1 MPIYSILNVQKVSNF
16 NLKILSY
23 YIWNYSLP
31 HLINLSIRIKKV
43 ETKEVI
49 NINQDVANFLTLSLI
64 VLHRLKTPSFL
75 SNSFS
80 LLSNVGRVKVKKP
93 HLSHSVLF
101 LPPTKLATR
110 KLLLVY
116 STLLKK
122 LHDKILIMYCKL
134 CFVLCSCA
142 LLKNALQSVR
152 TNKKKSSPHK
162 TAAATARWIQ
172 LSCPCFLSSWTGF
185 SVISTLI
192 SKHYIKELKTKI
204 MHFCITLIGWIIYT

>member
-1 MPIYSILNVQKVSNF
+1 M
-16 NLKILSY
+16 
-23 YIWNYSLP
+23 
-31 HLINLSIRIKKV
+31 

-134 CFVLCSCA
+134 CFVLCSA

-152 TNKKKSSPHK
+152 TKKNHPHTK
-162 TAAATARWIQ
+162 Q
-172 LSCPCFLSSWTGF
+172 LQQLQDEFSYRVLVFCPVEQDFLLF
-185 SVISTLI
+185 QL
-192 SKHYIKELKTKI
+192 L
-204 MHFCITLIGWIIYT
+204 FLNITLKN